1 MTIETKE
8 NAKTIKKILS
18 NLFGYKNVTV
28 RIGTGTASGWITAR
42 VDLAKPETCSC
53 THTAWG
59 TLERCED
66 CKTEIEVSRLKFTV
80 ERSKTNI
87 ELYTYCSDMGDED
100 RECFNLSF
108 DIAGV

>member
-1 MTIETKE
+1 MTTKE
-8 NAKTIKKILS
+8 NAKIIKTILS
-18 NLFGYKNVTV
+18 NLFGYKNVTT
-28 RIGTGTASGWITAR
+28 RIGTGTASGWIS
-42 VDLAKPETCSC
+42 AKANLPKPSTCTCSYES
-53 THTAWG
+53 WG
-59 TLERCED
+59 TLKRCED
-66 CKTEIEVSRLKFTV
+66 CRTAMEVARLKFTV

>member
-18 NLFGYKNVTV
+18 SLFGYKNVTV
-28 RIGTGTASGWITAR
+28 RIGTGTASGWISAR
-42 VDLAKPETCSC
+42 VDLAKPENCSC

-59 TLERCED
+59 TLERCSSCRQEMAGAH
-66 CKTEIEVSRLKFTV
+66 TRFNE
-80 ERSKTNI
+80 ERGKYKL
-87 ELYTYCSDMGDED
+87 ELYTYCDDMGGDN
-100 RECFNLSF
+100 ECFNLSF